1 MSTSVKTTVKP
12 YKLKPSG
19 ESLTRDDLSTW
30 REVILS
36 HMRQNDKWKDFLP
49 GGPKSE
55 WKAEDDAENDDWD
68 ADIKAALA
76 DFVTCLATYS
86 PAGFGETIKRES
98 TSFNSVIDLIKET
111 YGLKTRGEH
120 FLGLEDLKCFSK
132 VWARF
137 VQIRFSPDSKMKPPD

>member
-1 MSTSVKTTVKP
+1 MTASLSWTLGMCFQALLPRVLMSPKKP

-55 WKAEDDAENDDWD
+55 WKAEDDAENDDCT
-68 ADIKAALA
+68 
-76 DFVTCLATYS
+76 V
-86 PAGFGETIKRES
+86 
-98 TSFNSVIDLIKET
+98 V
-111 YGLKTRGEH
+111 
-120 FLGLEDLKCFSK
+120 
-132 VWARF
+132 
-137 VQIRFSPDSKMKPPD
+137 